1 MNFATLGSFEVF
13 FMRLTSLGLNA
24 PFFIPMAL
32 LKLCAYP
39 GCHCPVALNE
49 KYCELHKKAGRQRE
63 TKMVKER
70 ESIRLKR
77 SGNSAERGYGYRWQK
92 LRNRFIAQHP
102 YCEEC
107 MKQGKITL
115 ATDVD
120 HIVPH
125 RGDPALLYDE
135 TNLQSLCKACH
146 SRKTAREDGG
156 FGNPTDGEARKMRC
170 RQ

>member
-1 MNFATLGSFEVF
+1 MVKDRE
-13 FMRLTSLGLNA
+13 
-24 PFFIPMAL
+24 AL
-32 LKLCAYP
+32 RLKL
-39 GCHCPVALNE
+39 
-49 KYCELHKKAGRQRE
+49 K
-63 TKMVKER
+63 
-70 ESIRLKR
+70 
-77 SGNSAERGYGYRWQK
+77 GNSSERGYGYRWQK

-156 FGNPTDGEARKMRC
+156 FGNPTDGGARKMRC